1 MHQLHKATAD
11 KKSPGSADPAPQEIP
26 SASLHVSQADTP
38 CQLSSGAG
46 PGTHLF
52 CHVQGE
58 LWAQDMRR
66 K

>member
-1 MHQLHKATAD
+1 VHELHKAVVGE
-11 KKSPGSADPAPQEIP
+11 KSPCSADPAPQEVP
-26 SASLHVSQADTP
+26 SASLHVSQADTA

-46 PGTHLF
+46 PRTCMF

-58 LWAQDMRR
+58 LDVRQ